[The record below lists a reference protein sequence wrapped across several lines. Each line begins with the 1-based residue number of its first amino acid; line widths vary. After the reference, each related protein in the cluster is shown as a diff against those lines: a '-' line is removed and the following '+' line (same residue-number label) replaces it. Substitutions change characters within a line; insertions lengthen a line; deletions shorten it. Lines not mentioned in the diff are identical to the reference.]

1 MLTIVVPASN
11 GKLFNE
17 ATQEFIVTK
26 ETTLQLEHSLVS
38 VSKWESKWKKPF
50 LNSDKSVEESIDY
63 IKCMTINHNVVAN
76 EIYQILDNTIMS
88 QIMSYIG
95 DPMTATTITKD
106 LAEKQSREIVT
117 AEIIYYWMIAQ
128 QIPFE
133 CRKWHLNKLL
143 TLIRVCAI
151 KNTPPKKMRKGE
163 IMARNRALNNARRAK
178 LGTSG

>member
-1 MLTIVVPASN
+1 MLIVVVPATD

-17 ATQEFIVTK
+17 VTQEFINTK

-50 LNSDKSVEESIDY
+50 INSDKSVEESVDY
-63 IKCMTINHNVVAN
+63 IKCMTVNHNIQDEV
-76 EIYQILDNTIMS
+76 YQILDDSVMQKIMD
-88 QIMSYIG
+88 YIG

-106 LAEKQSREIVT
+106 LAERQSREVIT

-128 QIPFE
+128 NIPFE

-151 KNTPPKKMRKGE
+151 KNAPPKKMKKGE
-163 IMARNRALNNARRAK
+163 IMARNKSLNAARRAQ
-178 LGTSG
+178 LGTRG